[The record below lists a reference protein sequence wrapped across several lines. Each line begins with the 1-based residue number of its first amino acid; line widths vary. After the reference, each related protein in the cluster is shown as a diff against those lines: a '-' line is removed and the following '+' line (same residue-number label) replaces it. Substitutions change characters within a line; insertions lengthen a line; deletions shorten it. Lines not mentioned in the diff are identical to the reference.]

1 MSKFSQL
8 LLLLLP
14 IFQGCCCQT
23 YDYQNIPE
31 GPRMKGIVA
40 TRNAPSTKRN
50 SEGPRMKG
58 LPTPQGDSDN

>member
-1 MSKFSQL
+1 MSKFSHL

-14 IFQGCCCQT
+14 IFQGCCCQN

-40 TRNAPSTKRN
+40 TRNAPSTERN

-58 LPTPQGDSDN
+58 LPTAQEDSDN